1 MRRRAGIVLL
11 LVALGSAAAARPQSQ
26 AQSQAGVWDGVYGK
40 LAGGSLE
47 HNAFLAR
54 MVEGRSPGRAL
65 DIGIGEGR
73 NAFFL
78 ASKGWDVT
86 GFDASAVGV
95 KLAAAEAAKRQLKV
109 SAVVA
114 DADTFDYGREQWDLV
129 AGLYMH
135 DVITRHA
142 AKIAASL
149 KPGGLVV
156 VEGMQYGAMGQGVGG
171 DTYGYRQNELLRAFD
186 GLRVVFY
193 EEAMAPPY
201 WMPKSRAVPI
211 VRFVATR

>member
-1 MRRRAGIVLL
+1 MRTILT
-11 LVALGSAAAARPQSQ
+11 LVVMTIALALGGAAVRAQ
-26 AQSQAGVWDGVYGK
+26 APVNPWNGIYAKVT
-40 LAGGSLE
+40 GGSFE
-47 HNAFLAR
+47 PNAFLAR
-54 MVEGRSPGRAL
+54 MIEGRPRGRAL

-86 GFDASAVGV
+86 GFDASATGIA
-95 KLAAAEAAKRQLKV
+95 LARAEAEKRRLALT
-109 SAVVA
+109 AVVA
-114 DADTFDYGREQWDLV
+114 DVDRFDYGRDQWDLV

-135 DVITRHA
+135 EMITRNA
-142 AKIAASL
+142 AAIAASL

-156 VEGMQYGAMGQGVGG
+156 VEGMQFGAMGNGVGG
-171 DTYGYRQNELLRAFD
+171 NAYGYRANELLRAFD

-201 WMPKSRAVPI
+201 WMPKSPAVPI
-211 VRFVATR
+211 VRFAATR

>member
-1 MRRRAGIVLL
+1 MRMRVGTAVL
-11 LVALGSAAAARPQSQ
+11 LVALGLGATLRSQSQ
-26 AQSQAGVWDGVYGK
+26 ANPWDGVYAK
-40 LAGGSLE
+40 VAGGSFD

-54 MVEGRSPGRAL
+54 MVEGRPAGRAL

-78 ASKGWDVT
+78 ASRGWNVT
-86 GFDASAVGV
+86 GFDASAAGIA
-95 KLAAAEAAKRQLKV
+95 LARAEATKRGATLT
-109 SAVVA
+109 AVVA
-114 DADTFDYGREQWDLV
+114 DVDGFDYGRDQWDLV

-135 DVITRHA
+135 EMITRNA

-149 KPGGLVV
+149 KPGGLLV
-156 VEGMQYGAMGQGVGG
+156 VEGMQFGAMGKGVGG
-171 DTYGYRQNELLRAFD
+171 GAYGYRANELLRAFD

-201 WMPKSRAVPI
+201 WMPTSPAVPI
-211 VRFVATR
+211 VRFAATR